1 MSRGYDCALVP
12 TTGSTG
18 TLINRKTKHLFRN
31 STATNYL
38 YKCISINRFSLILC
52 VRITTELNWGEK

>member
-12 TTGSTG
+12 TIGSVS

-31 STATNYL
+31 STATNGL
-38 YKCISINRFSLILC
+38 YKCISIYRFFLILS
-52 VRITTELNWGEK
+52 VRTTTELNWETK